1 MRKRLYLWIP
11 VLFLM
16 TFDVSLEAQRNPRST
31 AKLEKGGKFVMVEY
45 GRPSLKGRDMFSQ
58 LQTGKNWRM
67 GADKSTTLTTSG
79 KLSFGKVSI
88 PDGSY
93 SLWLRKLDDK
103 TYHLIFNKATGQWGT
118 EYDLIQDL
126 ASVPL
131 TLASASE
138 SVEQFTINLK
148 DAEKG
153 GQIELLWGTTI
164 LRAPFKLE

>member
-1 MRKRLYLWIP
+1 MTKRLCLWIP
-11 VLFLM
+11 LVFLM
-16 TFDVSLEAQRNPRST
+16 GFEVNVQAQRNPRST
-31 AKLEKGGKFVMVEY
+31 AKFEKRGKFVIVEY
-45 GRPSLKGRDMFSQ
+45 GRPSLKGRDMLGQ
-58 LQTGKNWRM
+58 LQTGKIWRM

-103 TYHLIFNKATGQWGT
+103 TYHLVFNKATGQWGT

-131 TLASASE
+131 TLTSASE
-138 SVEQFTINLK
+138 RVEQFTINLK

-153 GQIELLWGTTI
+153 GEIELLWGTTI
-164 LRAPFKLE
+164 LKAPLKLE